1 MKSLL
6 TAVSIGMCFALV
18 GCNDSTTGG
27 PGATP
32 GTEDRSFLRLPEDT
46 FSLDT
51 PMMAARLS
59 PGESRALTIGI
70 NRGKN
75 FEEEVSLMLDN
86 LPDGVVVDPPE
97 AVIANG
103 QSEAEFVLQAKED
116 ATPGDFTVTVTGR
129 PSEGADAVAHVK
141 ILVEE
146 PSPEVRVEEI
156 TYPEQAQREEYIT
169 TMDQQLEKFK
179 ASYHELKD
187 QAAEA
192 QGEAKEELDQKIE
205 ALNEKLNEAS
215 AKLDELRLA
224 AAEQWTQLKEGVDSA
239 FDDLKETSQ

>member
-6 TAVSIGMCFALV
+6 TAVSIGICFTLV

-32 GTEDRSFLRLPEDT
+32 ETDERSFLRLPEET

-75 FEEEVSLMLDN
+75 FQEDVSLMLDN
-86 LPDGVVVDPPE
+86 LPDGVVADPTS

-103 QSEAEFVLQAKED
+103 ESEAEFVLQAKED
-116 ATPGDFTVTVTGR
+116 AVPGDFTVTVTGR
-129 PSEGADAVAHVK
+129 PTEGADAVAHVK

-146 PSPEVRVEEI
+146 PSPEVRVEEV
-156 TYPEQAQREEYIT
+156 TYPEQAQRQEYIT
-169 TMDQQLEKFK
+169 TMDQQLEEFK
-179 ASYHELKD
+179 ASYHELKG
-187 QAAEA
+187 QAAKAE
-192 QGEAKEELDQKIE
+192 GEAKEALDQQTE
-205 ALNEKLNEAS
+205 ALNEKLNAAA
-215 AKLDELRLA
+215 AKLDELKLA
-224 AAEQWTQLKEGVDSA
+224 AAEQWTHLKEGVDRA
-239 FDDLKETSQ
+239 FDDLKSTPR